1 MKTEGSEA
9 IDHDKELGLTL
20 SDMGVTETFSNLLD
34 FCQFQIFFFLW
45 LFSGLSLHFLLLEK
59 LSIFSC
65 LNAIYISFT

>member
-34 FCQFQIFFFLW
+34 FCQFQIFF
-45 LFSGLSLHFLLLEK
+45 
-59 LSIFSC
+59 
-65 LNAIYISFT
+65 